1 MDMKSDEILWVTNA
15 EYAQEYRLLLT
26 FSDNNTKLVDLKNH
40 LYGEVF
46 EPLKDTEKFKQFKLS
61 DWTVEW
67 ENGADYAPE
76 FLYEI
81 GI

>member
-26 FSDNNTKLVDLKNH
+26 FSDNSTKLVDLKNH
-40 LYGEVF
+40 LYGEIF
-46 EPLKDTEKFKQFKLS
+46 EPLKDTEKFKQFNLS

>member
-15 EYAQEYRLLLT
+15 EYAQEYQLLLT
-26 FSDNNTKLVDLKNH
+26 FSDNATKLVDLKNH
-40 LYGEVF
+40 LHGEVF
-46 EPLKDTEKFKQFKLS
+46 EPLKDAEKFKQFKLS

>member
-1 MDMKSDEILWVTNA
+1 MEDLMWVKDAKYLDGYRISIL
-15 EYAQEYRLLLT
+15 
-26 FSDNNTKLVDLKNH
+26 FSDDIRKTVDLKNQ

-46 EPLKDTEKFKQFKLS
+46 EPLKDINKFKRFSVS

-76 FLYEI
+76 FLYQI
-81 GI
+81 GV

>member
-1 MDMKSDEILWVTNA
+1 MEDLMWVKDA
-15 EYAQEYRLLLT
+15 KYLDGYRISVL
-26 FSDNNTKLVDLKNH
+26 FSDDIRKTVDLTNQ

-46 EPLKDTEKFKQFKLS
+46 EPLKDINKFKRFSVS

-76 FLYEI
+76 FLYQI
-81 GI
+81 GV